1 MYLQLGVTDRRWEK
15 LRSILVAMKDEPL
28 NVEMMLG
35 LAPAVDLENLQDK
48 ISAQEELSYLS
59 REVSDLNV
67 ILRQKVMPSL

>member
-1 MYLQLGVTDRRWEK
+1 
-15 LRSILVAMKDEPL
+15 MKDEPL

-35 LAPAVDLENLQDK
+35 LAPAVHLENLQDK